1 MAGLIAVR
9 DSIRDFLRKYDEVIT
24 PVIRFIF
31 ALVIFSCVNSLF
43 GYSEFLHRGV
53 IVFLLSVISALVSTP
68 VVVFLAGVVIAVHC
82 FSVSIDVGVL
92 ALLLFL
98 IMYCSYMR
106 MFQNTGYVLALVPV
120 LYMLKLPFAAPVL
133 VAIFAGFSG
142 AVPAAFGV
150 VLYYFAQYVKEA
162 QATLTAGTEKDFQ
175 GYAYIVNNIVKDK
188 NMLLAIIAFAI
199 VILVTAFIYRLR
211 FDYAWYV
218 AIGVGSVFTILVF
231 MVCGMFVGV
240 NANAG
245 SLVLGALLG
254 GVVSV
259 IVQMCKSVVDYS
271 RKEVVQFEDD
281 DYYYYVK
288 AIPKLGSQ
296 KKTVKNITEDVE
308 TQMDNRKMAS
318 RQGVD
323 GQARPA
329 RPQHGTDGQARPARP
344 QQGADGQAR
353 PERQTQAA
361 NGQARPGRQTQ
372 TANGQ
377 AGQQARPRQGANSQ
391 ARQPRQ
397 QQGNGQGRP
406 RP

>member
-43 GYSEFLHRGV
+43 GYSEFLDRGV

-68 VVVFLAGVVIAVHC
+68 VVVFVAGVVIAVHC

-344 QQGADGQAR
+344 QHGADGQAR
-353 PERQTQAA
+353 LGRQTQAA

>member
-245 SLVLGALLG
+245 SLVLGSLLG

-308 TQMDNRKMAS
+308 TQMENRKMAS

-329 RPQHGTDGQARPARP
+329 RPQHG
-344 QQGADGQAR
+344 ADGQAR
-353 PERQTQAA
+353 PGRQTQAA

>member
-43 GYSEFLHRGV
+43 GYSEFLDRGV

-344 QQGADGQAR
+344 QHGADGQAR
-353 PERQTQAA
+353 LGRQTQAA

>member
-43 GYSEFLHRGV
+43 GYSEFLDRGV

-344 QQGADGQAR
+344 QHGADGQAR
-353 PERQTQAA
+353 LGRQTQAA
-361 NGQARPGRQTQ
+361 NGQARPGSQTQ

>member
-245 SLVLGALLG
+245 SLVLGSLLG

-308 TQMDNRKMAS
+308 TQMDNHKMAS

-323 GQARPA
+323 GQARTA
-329 RPQHGTDGQARPARP
+329 RPQHGADGQARPARP
-344 QQGADGQAR
+344 QHGADGQAR
-353 PERQTQAA
+353 PGRQTQTA

-372 TANGQ
+372 TVNGQ

>member
-24 PVIRFIF
+24 PIIRFIF

-245 SLVLGALLG
+245 SLVLGSLLG

-308 TQMDNRKMAS
+308 TQMENRKMAS

-329 RPQHGTDGQARPARP
+329 RPQHG
-344 QQGADGQAR
+344 ADGQAR
-353 PERQTQAA
+353 PGRQTQAA

>member
-24 PVIRFIF
+24 PIIRFIF

-245 SLVLGALLG
+245 SLVLGSLLG

-308 TQMDNRKMAS
+308 TQMENRKMAS

-323 GQARPA
+323 GQARPE
-329 RPQHGTDGQARPARP
+329 RSQH
-344 QQGADGQAR
+344 GADGQAR
-353 PERQTQAA
+353 PGRQTQAA
-361 NGQARPGRQTQ
+361 NGQARTGRQTQ

>member
-150 VLYYFAQYVKEA
+150 VIYYFAQYVKEA

-245 SLVLGALLG
+245 SLVLGSLLG

-308 TQMDNRKMAS
+308 TQMENRKMAS

-329 RPQHGTDGQARPARP
+329 RPQHG
-344 QQGADGQAR
+344 ADGQAR
-353 PERQTQAA
+353 PGRQTQAA

>member
-24 PVIRFIF
+24 PIIRFIF

-43 GYSEFLHRGV
+43 GYSEFLDRGV

-245 SLVLGALLG
+245 SLVLGSLLG

-308 TQMDNRKMAS
+308 TQMENRKMAS

-323 GQARPA
+323 GQARPE
-329 RPQHGTDGQARPARP
+329 RPQH
-344 QQGADGQAR
+344 GADGQAR
-353 PERQTQAA
+353 TGRQTQAA
-361 NGQARPGRQTQ
+361 NGQARTGRQTQ

>member
-43 GYSEFLHRGV
+43 GYSEFLDRGV

-245 SLVLGALLG
+245 SLVLGSLLG

-308 TQMDNRKMAS
+308 TQMENRKMAS

-323 GQARPA
+323 GQARPE
-329 RPQHGTDGQARPARP
+329 RPQH
-344 QQGADGQAR
+344 GADGQAR
-353 PERQTQAA
+353 TGRQTQAA
-361 NGQARPGRQTQ
+361 NGQARTGRQTQ

>member
-1 MAGLIAVR
+1 
-9 DSIRDFLRKYDEVIT
+9 
-24 PVIRFIF
+24 
-31 ALVIFSCVNSLF
+31 
-43 GYSEFLHRGV
+43 
-53 IVFLLSVISALVSTP
+53 
-68 VVVFLAGVVIAVHC
+68 
-82 FSVSIDVGVL
+82 
-92 ALLLFL
+92 
-98 IMYCSYMR
+98 
-106 MFQNTGYVLALVPV
+106 
-120 LYMLKLPFAAPVL
+120 MLKLPFAAPVL

-245 SLVLGALLG
+245 SLVLGSLLG

-259 IVQMCKSVVDYS
+259 IVQTCKSVVDYS

-318 RQGVD
+318 GQSRSRQGVD
-323 GQARPA
+323 GQARSA
-329 RPQHGTDGQARPARP
+329 RPQHGVDGQV
-344 QQGADGQAR
+344 R

-361 NGQARPGRQTQ
+361 NGQAV
-372 TANGQ
+372 
-377 AGQQARPRQGANSQ
+377 QQAHPRQGANSQ
-391 ARQPRQ
+391 TRQPRQ

>member
-24 PVIRFIF
+24 PIIRFIF

-245 SLVLGALLG
+245 SLVLGSLLG

-308 TQMDNRKMAS
+308 TQMENRKMAS

-323 GQARPA
+323 GQARPE
-329 RPQHGTDGQARPARP
+329 RSQH
-344 QQGADGQAR
+344 GADGQAR
-353 PERQTQAA
+353 PGRQTQAA
-361 NGQARPGRQTQ
+361 NGQARTGRQTQ

-377 AGQQARPRQGANSQ
+377 AGQQARSRQGANSQ

>member
-43 GYSEFLHRGV
+43 GYSEFLDRGV

-68 VVVFLAGVVIAVHC
+68 VVVFVAGVVIAVHC

-245 SLVLGALLG
+245 SLVLGSLLG

-318 RQGVD
+318 GQSRSRQGVD

-329 RPQHGTDGQARPARP
+329 RPQHGTDGQARSARP
-344 QQGADGQAR
+344 QHGVDGQVR
-353 PERQTQAA
+353 PVRQTQVA
-361 NGQARPGRQTQ
+361 NDQAV
-372 TANGQ
+372 
-377 AGQQARPRQGANSQ
+377 QQARPRQGANSQ
-391 ARQPRQ
+391 TRQPRQ

>member
-43 GYSEFLHRGV
+43 GYSEFLDRGV

-68 VVVFLAGVVIAVHC
+68 IVVFLAGVVIAVHC

-245 SLVLGALLG
+245 SLVLGSLLG

-329 RPQHGTDGQARPARP
+329 RPQHGADGQARPARP
-344 QQGADGQAR
+344 QHGADGQAR
-353 PERQTQAA
+353 PGRQTQAA

-397 QQGNGQGRP
+397 QQENGQGRP

>member
-1 MAGLIAVR
+1 M
-9 DSIRDFLRKYDEVIT
+9 
-24 PVIRFIF
+24 
-31 ALVIFSCVNSLF
+31 
-43 GYSEFLHRGV
+43 
-53 IVFLLSVISALVSTP
+53 FLLSVISALVSTP

-245 SLVLGALLG
+245 SLVLGSLLG

-344 QQGADGQAR
+344 QHGADGQAR
-353 PERQTQAA
+353 LGRQTQA
-361 NGQARPGRQTQ
+361 
-372 TANGQ
+372 ANGQ

>member
-245 SLVLGALLG
+245 SLVLGSLLG

-308 TQMDNRKMAS
+308 TQMENRKMAS

-329 RPQHGTDGQARPARP
+329 RPQHGADGPARP
-344 QQGADGQAR
+344 G
-353 PERQTQAA
+353 RQTQAA